1 MEDTNL
7 QRVDVVSSNIKS
19 IGYDENDRILE
30 IVFKGDRI
38 YQYIGV
44 PLDVYTSLMNA
55 QSHGKYFS
63 SDIRDKYLTRR
74 VK

>member
-1 MEDTNL
+1 L

>member
-1 MEDTNL
+1 M

>member
-1 MEDTNL
+1 L
-7 QRVDVVSSNIKS
+7 RRVDVVSSNIKS

-44 PLDVYTSLMNA
+44 PLVVYTSLMNA
-55 QSHGKYFS
+55 QSHGKYFHS
-63 SDIRDKYLTRR
+63 NIKDKYETRR

>member
-7 QRVDVVSSNIKS
+7 RRVDVVSSNIKS
-19 IGYDENDRILE
+19 IGYDENDRVLE

-55 QSHGKYFS
+55 QSHGIYFHS
-63 SDIRDKYLTRR
+63 NIKDKYLTRR